1 MDERNE
7 NVSNQT
13 RPNSILEGGLFA
25 FALLPFVISAFAAH
39 SSDAAR
45 PISGQVPRETLI
57 FSQYAVDLGLVP
69 PLETIPAHFDFRNLG
84 DSDVRILK
92 LEPSCGCLNPRL
104 FDDKKVYGTG
114 ESGRFYV
121 SVKTANEAPGP
132 KDYNVRVSYDD
143 GELKERI
150 VRFRMVIPERK
161 VTVTPAEVYFYQ
173 THGNPDSREI
183 LVQDHRGQ
191 QLNVLRVESKSDN
204 ISAEIGERRI
214 RGQGVEVPI
223 RIDVPGEV
231 APGKET
237 CWLKIETDDPEYR
250 VIQVPILI
258 WGPQD
263 STKSE
268 IQPVTNESPSE
279 VSDRLSVQPAN
290 YDQPDSKSSAP

>member
-1 MDERNE
+1 MDERNQ
-7 NVSNQT
+7 NLSAQT
-13 RPNSILEGGLFA
+13 RPNSFLEGGLFA
-25 FALLPFVISAFAAH
+25 LALLPFVISAIAMQSAG
-39 SSDAAR
+39 APR
-45 PISGQVPRETLI
+45 PIAGKIARETLI
-57 FSQYAVDLGLVP
+57 FSQYAVDLGPVP

-84 DSDVRILK
+84 DTDVRILK

-104 FDDKKVYGTG
+104 FDDKMVYGTG

-132 KDYNVRVSYDD
+132 KDYTVRVSYDD

-183 LVQDHRGQ
+183 LVQDHRGR
-191 QLNVLRVESKSDN
+191 QLNVLRVESKSN
-204 ISAEIGERRI
+204 NVSAEIGERRI

-223 RIDVPGEV
+223 RIDVPGDV

-237 CWLKIETDDPEYR
+237 CWLKIETDDPEYQ

-258 WGPQD
+258 WGPQAA
-263 STKSE
+263 TKPE
-268 IQPVTNESPSE
+268 IQPVSNNSPSE
-279 VSDRLSVQPAN
+279 ASAPSNVQPAT